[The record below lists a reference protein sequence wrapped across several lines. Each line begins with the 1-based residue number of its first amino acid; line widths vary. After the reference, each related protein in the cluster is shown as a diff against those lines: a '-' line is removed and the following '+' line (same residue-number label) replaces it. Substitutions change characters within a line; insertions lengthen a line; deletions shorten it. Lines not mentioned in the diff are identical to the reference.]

1 MSSEHISNISEINLH
16 KNAVFIVKNG
26 KIDLIPAPQSGYGK
40 QIISWSDQKPTHID
54 ISSSM
59 KI

>member
-26 KIDLIPAPQSGYGK
+26 KIDLIPAPASGFGK
-40 QIISWSDQKPTHID
+40 QVISWSDKKPTHID
-54 ISSSM
+54 VSTSM